1 MSQPQDLA
9 RRLRNTPVRELISA
23 LERDGFTYRRTR
35 GSSRV
40 YRHSD
45 GRRTVVHYHRSGDTL
60 PLGTLRS
67 VLDGTGWTQEDL
79 ERLGLI

>member
-1 MSQPQDLA
+1 MSRPQDLA
-9 RRLRNTPVRELISA
+9 RRLRSVTARELVSA

-45 GRRTVVHYHRSGDTL
+45 GRRTIVHYHRANDTF
-60 PLGTLRS
+60 PFGTLTS
-67 VLDGTGWTQEDL
+67 ILSGTQWTEADL
-79 ERLGLI
+79 EQLGLT